1 MENPLLKGLNALEVL
16 ESRKHFGFNELEFKE
31 RKRLLQLLLEVM
43 KEPMFLL
50 LLICGIIY
58 FIIGEFTEAI
68 ILLFWVLMVVFI
80 TFYQYSKAEKALSE
94 LKKLATPKAH
104 AIRDGIQVSILS
116 REIVPQDI
124 LIIHQGDR
132 IPADGQIIEASN
144 VSVDESILTGESLP
158 VEKKEMKQSPEKSIV
173 YGGTLV
179 VSGRAFIKVSNTG
192 KNSEFGK
199 IGKSLKEIEIVPDK
213 LQREMRGMVNR
224 LFILG
229 AFFSVFVILSYYLT
243 RGNFIQSLLNGIAT
257 AMAMLPEEFPVVLTV
272 FLSIGAWRLSKINLL
287 TRKPSAIENL
297 GAITALCCD
306 KTGTIT
312 ENKMIISSV
321 YTQHELVDSEEFS
334 SKKEQILPLIE
345 ASFFASHAQTI
356 DPMERAIDECYKT
369 IKLKNN
375 KPLVLVKEYLVTHEL
390 TAMTRVLKDD
400 GKLVKVFSKGAPETI
415 LSLCKMEEDEQKKI
429 LDIVNQQAKI
439 GQRILVVAQTSWIS
453 GELPAQQTGFSLS
466 FLGLLGFEDPIRN
479 DVPKAIEECKEAGI
493 RVIMITGDYPS
504 TAESIAKKAGLIETD
519 SILTGSDLEKMDD
532 KELGM
537 KIKSIH
543 VFARIVPNQKL
554 RIIKALQANGE
565 IVAMTGDGV
574 NDAPALKAADIGIAM
589 GEKGTDVARESAAL
603 VLMDDKFSTIVA
615 AIRSGRK
622 IMDNLEKAMTFILA
636 VHVPIVGLTL
646 LPAFFSEL
654 PIILLPMHIV
664 VLELMIDP
672 ICSLAFESEK
682 EEKNLM
688 KRPPKNP
695 RVTFFGRRK
704 ILNSIALGLLLFAVT
719 IVVYFVSLNFNL
731 VDNEIRTLTFSTL
744 IFCDVFLV
752 LSTLSKS
759 RNIFQVLFEKNIS
772 LLIILFVTL
781 AFLVLMIENRYLNEL
796 FQFQKT
802 SFKYVFY
809 AFLLSIVFGLLLE
822 SIKYFSNKR
831 KVNDFHSLKSE
842 SSFEKPERGD

>member
-1 MENPLLKGLNALEVL
+1 
-16 ESRKHFGFNELEFKE
+16 
-31 RKRLLQLLLEVM
+31 
-43 KEPMFLL
+43 
-50 LLICGIIY
+50 
-58 FIIGEFTEAI
+58 
-68 ILLFWVLMVVFI
+68 
-80 TFYQYSKAEKALSE
+80 
-94 LKKLATPKAH
+94 
-104 AIRDGIQVSILS
+104 
-116 REIVPQDI
+116 
-124 LIIHQGDR
+124 
-132 IPADGQIIEASN
+132 
-144 VSVDESILTGESLP
+144 
-158 VEKKEMKQSPEKSIV
+158 
-173 YGGTLV
+173 
-179 VSGRAFIKVSNTG
+179 
-192 KNSEFGK
+192 
-199 IGKSLKEIEIVPDK
+199 
-213 LQREMRGMVNR
+213 
-224 LFILG
+224 
-229 AFFSVFVILSYYLT
+229 
-243 RGNFIQSLLNGIAT
+243 
-257 AMAMLPEEFPVVLTV
+257 
-272 FLSIGAWRLSKINLL
+272 
-287 TRKPSAIENL
+287 
-297 GAITALCCD
+297 
-306 KTGTIT
+306 
-312 ENKMIISSV
+312 
-321 YTQHELVDSEEFS
+321 
-334 SKKEQILPLIE
+334 
-345 ASFFASHAQTI
+345 
-356 DPMERAIDECYKT
+356 
-369 IKLKNN
+369 
-375 KPLVLVKEYLVTHEL
+375 
-390 TAMTRVLKDD
+390 MTRVLKDD

-682 EEKNLM
+682 EENNLM

>member
-1 MENPLLKGLNALEVL
+1 MENILIKGLNPSEVI
-16 ESRKHFGFNELEFKE
+16 ESRKQFGFNELEYKQ
-31 RKRLLQLLLEVM
+31 RKRYIQLLLDVL

-50 LLICGIIY
+50 LLTCGIIY
-58 FIIGEFTEAI
+58 FIIGEFSEAV
-68 ILLFWVLMVVFI
+68 ILLFWVIMVVFI
-80 TFYQYSKAEKALSE
+80 TFYQYAKAEKALAE
-94 LKKLATPKAH
+94 LKKLTISNAH
-104 AIRDGIQVSILS
+104 VIRDGVQISIPS
-116 REIVPQDI
+116 REIVPKDI

-132 IPADGQIIEASN
+132 IPADGEIIEASN
-144 VSVDESILTGESLP
+144 LLVDESILTGESQP
-158 VEKKEMKQSPEKSIV
+158 VEKKEMNQYPEKSTV

-179 VSGRAFIKVSNTG
+179 VSGRAFIKVSHTG

-213 LQREMRGMVNR
+213 LQREMRGIVNR
-224 LFILG
+224 LFVLG
-229 AFFSVFVILSYYLT
+229 ALFSVFVIISYYLT
-243 RGNFIQSLLNGIAT
+243 RGDFIQSLLNGIAT

-297 GAITALCCD
+297 GSITALCSD

-312 ENKMIISSV
+312 ENKMIVSSIYIQNELISF
-321 YTQHELVDSEEFS
+321 DEFQ
-334 SKKEQILPLIE
+334 SKKAQITPLIE
-345 ASFFASHAQTI
+345 ASFFASHSQTI
-356 DPMERAIDECYKT
+356 DPMERAIEACYKT
-369 IKLKNN
+369 IQLNLN
-375 KPLVLVKEYLVTHEL
+375 KPLQLVKEYLITHEM
-390 TAMTRVLKDD
+390 TVMTRVLKTEDQH
-400 GKLVKVFSKGAPETI
+400 LIVYSKGAPETI
-415 LSLCKMEEDEQKKI
+415 LSLCKMEEVDQKRI
-429 LDIVNQQAKI
+429 LEIVNDQARK
-439 GQRILVVAQTSWIS
+439 GQRILAVAKTAWLTA
-453 GELPAQQTGFSLS
+453 ELPNKQADFLLD
-466 FLGLLGFEDPIRN
+466 FLGLIGFEDPIRQ

-504 TAESIAKKAGLIETD
+504 TAESIAKKAGIIEVD

-532 KELGM
+532 QELGL

-554 RIIKALQANGE
+554 RIIKALQSNGE

-574 NDAPALKAADIGIAM
+574 NDAPALKAADVGIAM
-589 GEKGTDVARESAAL
+589 GDKGTDVARESAAL
-603 VLMDDKFSTIVA
+603 ILLDNHFSTIVA

-622 IMDNLEKAMTFILA
+622 IMDNLEKAMTYILA

-646 LPAFFSEL
+646 LPSFFLEL

-695 RVTFFGRRK
+695 RLTFFGRDK
-704 ILNSIALGLLLFAVT
+704 VLKSILIGLLLFLFT
-719 IVVYFVSLNFNL
+719 TLVYFGSLHFGF
-731 VDNEIRTLTFSTL
+731 VASEIRTLTFSML
-744 IFCDVFLV
+744 IFCDIFLV

-759 RNIFQVLFEKNIS
+759 RTIIQVLLEKNIS
-772 LLIILFVTL
+772 LLVILFITL
-781 AFLVLMIENRYLNEL
+781 AFLFVMIENKYLNEL

-802 SFKYVFY
+802 SFIYVIY
-809 AFLLSIVFGLLLE
+809 AFLFSIVFGFLLE
-822 SIKYFSNKR
+822 GVKYFER
-831 KVNDFHSLKSE
+831 KKENS
-842 SSFEKPERGD
+842 

>member
-1 MENPLLKGLNALEVL
+1 
-16 ESRKHFGFNELEFKE
+16 
-31 RKRLLQLLLEVM
+31 
-43 KEPMFLL
+43 
-50 LLICGIIY
+50 
-58 FIIGEFTEAI
+58 
-68 ILLFWVLMVVFI
+68 MVVFI
-80 TFYQYSKAEKALSE
+80 TFYQYAKAEKALAE
-94 LKKLATPKAH
+94 LKKLAISNAH
-104 AIRDGIQVSILS
+104 VIRDGVQISIPS
-116 REIVPQDI
+116 REIVPKDI
-124 LIIHQGDR
+124 LMIHQGDR
-132 IPADGQIIEASN
+132 IPADGEIIEASN
-144 VSVDESILTGESLP
+144 LSVDESILTGESLP
-158 VEKKEMKQSPEKSIV
+158 VEKKEMNQYPEKSTV

-179 VSGRAFIKVSNTG
+179 VSGRAFIKVSHTG

-213 LQREMRGMVNR
+213 LQREMRGIVNR

-229 AFFSVFVILSYYLT
+229 ALFSVFVIISYYLT
-243 RGNFIQSLLNGIAT
+243 RGDFIQSLLNGIAT

-297 GAITALCCD
+297 GSITALCSD

-312 ENKMIISSV
+312 ENKMIVSSIYIQNELISF
-321 YTQHELVDSEEFS
+321 DEFQ
-334 SKKEQILPLIE
+334 SKKAQITPLIE

-356 DPMERAIDECYKT
+356 DPMERAIEACYKT
-369 IKLKNN
+369 IQLNLN
-375 KPLVLVKEYLVTHEL
+375 KPLQLVKEYLITHEM
-390 TAMTRVLKDD
+390 TAMTRVLKTEDQH
-400 GKLVKVFSKGAPETI
+400 LIVYSKGAPETI
-415 LSLCKMEEDEQKKI
+415 LSLCKMEEVDQKRI
-429 LDIVNQQAKI
+429 LEIVNDEARK
-439 GQRILVVAQTSWIS
+439 GQRILAVAKTAWLTAD
-453 GELPAQQTGFSLS
+453 LPNKQADFLLD
-466 FLGLLGFEDPIRN
+466 FLGLIGFEDPIRQ

-504 TAESIAKKAGLIETD
+504 TAESIAKKAGIIEVD

-532 KELGM
+532 QELGL

-554 RIIKALQANGE
+554 RIIKALQSNGE

-574 NDAPALKAADIGIAM
+574 NDAPALKAADVGIAM
-589 GEKGTDVARESAAL
+589 GDKGTDVARESAAL
-603 VLMDDKFSTIVA
+603 ILLDDRFSTIVA

-622 IMDNLEKAMTFILA
+622 IMDNLEKAMTYILA

-695 RVTFFGRRK
+695 RLTFFGRDK
-704 ILNSIALGLLLFAVT
+704 VLNSILIGLLLFLFT
-719 IVVYFVSLNFNL
+719 TLVYFVSLYFGF
-731 VDNEIRTLTFSTL
+731 VANEIRTLTFSML
-744 IFCDVFLV
+744 IFCDIFLV

-759 RNIFQVLFEKNIS
+759 RTIIQVLLEKNIS
-772 LLIILFVTL
+772 LLVILFITL
-781 AFLVLMIENRYLNEL
+781 AFLFVMIENKYLNEL

-802 SFKYVFY
+802 SFIYVIY
-809 AFLLSIVFGLLLE
+809 AFLFSIVFAIILE
-822 SIKYFSNKR
+822 GIKYFER
-831 KVNDFHSLKSE
+831 KKNN
-842 SSFEKPERGD
+842 

>member
-1 MENPLLKGLNALEVL
+1 MENILLKGLNPSEVI
-16 ESRKHFGFNELEFKE
+16 ESRKQFGINELEYKE
-31 RKRLLQLLLEVM
+31 RKRYIQLLLDVL

-50 LLICGIIY
+50 LLTCGIIY
-58 FIIGEFTEAI
+58 FIIGEFSEAV
-68 ILLFWVLMVVFI
+68 ILLFWVIMVVFI
-80 TFYQYSKAEKALSE
+80 TFYQYSKAEKSLAE
-94 LKKLATPKAH
+94 LKKLAISNAH
-104 AIRDGIQVSILS
+104 VIRDGVQISIPS
-116 REIVPQDI
+116 REIVPKDI
-124 LIIHQGDR
+124 LMIHQGDR
-132 IPADGQIIEASN
+132 IPADGEIIEASN
-144 VSVDESILTGESLP
+144 LSVDESILTGESLP
-158 VEKKEMKQSPEKSIV
+158 VEKKEMNQYPEKSTV

-179 VSGRAFIKVSNTG
+179 VSGRAFIKVSHTG

-213 LQREMRGMVNR
+213 LQREMRGIVNR
-224 LFILG
+224 LFVLG
-229 AFFSVFVILSYYLT
+229 ALFSVFVIISYYLT
-243 RGNFIQSLLNGIAT
+243 RGDFIQSLLNGIAT

-297 GAITALCCD
+297 GSITALCSD

-312 ENKMIISSV
+312 ENKMIVSSIYIQNELISF
-321 YTQHELVDSEEFS
+321 DEFQ
-334 SKKEQILPLIE
+334 SKKAQITPLIE

-356 DPMERAIDECYKT
+356 DPMERAIEACYKT
-369 IKLKNN
+369 IQLNLN
-375 KPLVLVKEYLVTHEL
+375 KPLQLVKEYLITHEM
-390 TAMTRVLKDD
+390 TAMTRVLKTEDQH
-400 GKLVKVFSKGAPETI
+400 LIVYSKGAPETI
-415 LSLCKMEEDEQKKI
+415 LSLCKMEEVDQKRI
-429 LDIVNQQAKI
+429 LEIVNDQARK
-439 GQRILVVAQTSWIS
+439 GQRILAVAKTAWLTA
-453 GELPAQQTGFSLS
+453 ELPNKQADFLLD
-466 FLGLLGFEDPIRN
+466 FLGLIGFEDPIRQ

-504 TAESIAKKAGLIETD
+504 TAESIAKKAGIIEVD

-532 KELGM
+532 QELGL

-554 RIIKALQANGE
+554 RIIKALQSNGE

-574 NDAPALKAADIGIAM
+574 NDAPALKAADVGIAM
-589 GEKGTDVARESAAL
+589 GDKGTDVARESAAL
-603 VLMDDKFSTIVA
+603 ILLDDRFSTIVA

-622 IMDNLEKAMTFILA
+622 IMDNLEKAMTYILA

-646 LPAFFSEL
+646 LPAFFLEL

-695 RVTFFGRRK
+695 RLTFFGRDK
-704 ILNSIALGLLLFAVT
+704 VLKSILIGLLLFLFAT
-719 IVVYFVSLNFNL
+719 MVYFGSLHFGFAA
-731 VDNEIRTLTFSTL
+731 NEIRTLTFSML
-744 IFCDVFLV
+744 IFCDIFLV

-759 RNIFQVLFEKNIS
+759 RTIIQVLLEKNIS
-772 LLIILFVTL
+772 LLVILFITL
-781 AFLVLMIENRYLNEL
+781 AFLLVMIENKYLNEL

-802 SFKYVFY
+802 SFIYVIY
-809 AFLLSIVFGLLLE
+809 AFLFSIVFGFLLE
-822 SIKYFSNKR
+822 GVKYFER
-831 KVNDFHSLKSE
+831 KKENS
-842 SSFEKPERGD
+842 

>member
-1 MENPLLKGLNALEVL
+1 MENILIKGLNPSAVI
-16 ESRKHFGFNELEFKE
+16 ESRKQFGFNELEYKQ
-31 RKRLLQLLLEVM
+31 RKRYIQLLLDVL

-50 LLICGIIY
+50 LLTCGIIY
-58 FIIGEFTEAI
+58 FIIGEFSEAV
-68 ILLFWVLMVVFI
+68 ILLFWVIMVVFI
-80 TFYQYSKAEKALSE
+80 TFYQYAKAEKSLAE
-94 LKKLATPKAH
+94 LKKLAISNAH
-104 AIRDGIQVSILS
+104 VIRDGVQISIPS
-116 REIVPQDI
+116 REIVPKDI

-132 IPADGQIIEASN
+132 IPADGEIIEASN
-144 VSVDESILTGESLP
+144 LLVDESILTGESQP
-158 VEKKEMKQSPEKSIV
+158 VEKKEMNQYPEKSTV

-179 VSGRAFIKVSNTG
+179 VSGRAFIKVSHTG

-213 LQREMRGMVNR
+213 LQREMRGIVNR
-224 LFILG
+224 LFVLG
-229 AFFSVFVILSYYLT
+229 ALFSVFVIISYYLT
-243 RGNFIQSLLNGIAT
+243 RGDFIQSLLNGIAT

-297 GAITALCCD
+297 GSITALCSD

-312 ENKMIISSV
+312 ENKMIVSSIYIQNELISF
-321 YTQHELVDSEEFS
+321 DEFQ
-334 SKKEQILPLIE
+334 SKKAQITPLIE

-356 DPMERAIDECYKT
+356 DPMERAIEACYKT
-369 IKLKNN
+369 IQLNLN
-375 KPLVLVKEYLVTHEL
+375 KPLQLVKEYLITHEM
-390 TAMTRVLKDD
+390 TAMTRVLKTEDQH
-400 GKLVKVFSKGAPETI
+400 LIVYSKGAPETI
-415 LSLCKMEEDEQKKI
+415 LSLCKMEEVDQKRI
-429 LDIVNQQAKI
+429 LEIVNDEARK
-439 GQRILVVAQTSWIS
+439 GQRILAVAKTAWLSA
-453 GELPAQQTGFSLS
+453 ELPNKQADFLLD
-466 FLGLLGFEDPIRN
+466 FLGLIGFEDPIRQ

-504 TAESIAKKAGLIETD
+504 TAESIAKKAGIIEVD

-532 KELGM
+532 QELGL

-554 RIIKALQANGE
+554 RIIKALQSNGE

-574 NDAPALKAADIGIAM
+574 NDAPALKAADVGIAM
-589 GEKGTDVARESAAL
+589 GDKGTDVARESAAL
-603 VLMDDKFSTIVA
+603 ILLDNHFSTIVA

-622 IMDNLEKAMTFILA
+622 IMDNLEKAMTYILA

-646 LPAFFSEL
+646 LPSFFLEL

-695 RVTFFGRRK
+695 RLTFFGRDK
-704 ILNSIALGLLLFAVT
+704 VLKSILIGLLLFLFT
-719 IVVYFVSLNFNL
+719 TLVYFGSLHFGFAA
-731 VDNEIRTLTFSTL
+731 NEIRTLTFSML
-744 IFCDVFLV
+744 IFCDIFLV

-759 RNIFQVLFEKNIS
+759 RTIIQVLLEKNIS
-772 LLIILFVTL
+772 LLVILFITL
-781 AFLVLMIENRYLNEL
+781 AFLFVMIENKYLNEL

-802 SFKYVFY
+802 SFIYVIY
-809 AFLLSIVFGLLLE
+809 AFLFSIVFAIILE
-822 SIKYFSNKR
+822 GIKYFER
-831 KVNDFHSLKSE
+831 KKENS
-842 SSFEKPERGD
+842 

>member
-1 MENPLLKGLNALEVL
+1 
-16 ESRKHFGFNELEFKE
+16 
-31 RKRLLQLLLEVM
+31 
-43 KEPMFLL
+43 MFLL
-50 LLICGIIY
+50 LLTCGIIY
-58 FIIGEFTEAI
+58 FIIGEFSEAV
-68 ILLFWVLMVVFI
+68 ILLFWVIMVVFI
-80 TFYQYSKAEKALSE
+80 TFYQYSKAEKSLAE
-94 LKKLATPKAH
+94 LKKLAISNAH
-104 AIRDGIQVSILS
+104 VIRDGVQISIPS
-116 REIVPQDI
+116 REIVPKDI

-132 IPADGQIIEASN
+132 IPADGEIIEASN
-144 VSVDESILTGESLP
+144 LSVDESILTGESLP
-158 VEKKEMKQSPEKSIV
+158 VEKKEMNQYPEKSTV

-179 VSGRAFIKVSNTG
+179 VSGRAFIKVSHTG

-213 LQREMRGMVNR
+213 LQREMRGIVNR
-224 LFILG
+224 LFVLG
-229 AFFSVFVILSYYLT
+229 ALFSVFVIISYYLT
-243 RGNFIQSLLNGIAT
+243 RGDFIQSLLNGIAT

-297 GAITALCCD
+297 GSITALCSD

-312 ENKMIISSV
+312 ENKMIVSSIYIQNELISF
-321 YTQHELVDSEEFS
+321 DEFQ
-334 SKKEQILPLIE
+334 SKKAQITPLIE

-356 DPMERAIDECYKT
+356 DPMERAIEACYKT
-369 IKLKNN
+369 IQLNLN
-375 KPLVLVKEYLVTHEL
+375 KPLQLVKEYLITHEM
-390 TAMTRVLKDD
+390 TAMTRVLKTEDQH
-400 GKLVKVFSKGAPETI
+400 LIVYSKGAPETI
-415 LSLCKMEEDEQKKI
+415 LSLCKMEEVDQKRI
-429 LDIVNQQAKI
+429 LEIVNDQARK
-439 GQRILVVAQTSWIS
+439 GQRILAVAKTAWLTA
-453 GELPAQQTGFSLS
+453 ELPNKQADFLLD
-466 FLGLLGFEDPIRN
+466 FLGLIGFEDPIRQ

-504 TAESIAKKAGLIETD
+504 TAESIAKKAGIIEVD

-532 KELGM
+532 QELGL

-554 RIIKALQANGE
+554 RIIKALQSNGE

-574 NDAPALKAADIGIAM
+574 NDAPALKAADVGIAM
-589 GEKGTDVARESAAL
+589 GDKGTDVARESAAL
-603 VLMDDKFSTIVA
+603 ILLDDRFSTIVA

-622 IMDNLEKAMTFILA
+622 IMDNLEKAMTYILA

-646 LPAFFSEL
+646 LPAFFLEL

-695 RVTFFGRRK
+695 RLTFFGRDK
-704 ILNSIALGLLLFAVT
+704 VLKSILIGLLLFLFAT
-719 IVVYFVSLNFNL
+719 MVYFGSLHFGFAA
-731 VDNEIRTLTFSTL
+731 NEIRTLTFSML
-744 IFCDVFLV
+744 IFCDIFLV

-759 RNIFQVLFEKNIS
+759 RPIIQVLLEKNIS
-772 LLIILFVTL
+772 LLVILFITL
-781 AFLVLMIENRYLNEL
+781 AFLLVMIENKYLNEL

-802 SFKYVFY
+802 SFIYVIY
-809 AFLLSIVFGLLLE
+809 AFLFSIVFGIILE
-822 SIKYFSNKR
+822 GIKYFER
-831 KVNDFHSLKSE
+831 KKNN
-842 SSFEKPERGD
+842 

>member
-1 MENPLLKGLNALEVL
+1 MENILIKGLNPSAVI
-16 ESRKHFGFNELEFKE
+16 ESRKQFGFNELEYKQ
-31 RKRLLQLLLEVM
+31 RKRYIQLLLDVL

-50 LLICGIIY
+50 LLTCGIIY
-58 FIIGEFTEAI
+58 FIIGEFSEAV
-68 ILLFWVLMVVFI
+68 ILLFWVIMVVFI
-80 TFYQYSKAEKALSE
+80 TFYQYAKAEKSLAE
-94 LKKLATPKAH
+94 LKKLAISNAH
-104 AIRDGIQVSILS
+104 VIRDGVQISIPS
-116 REIVPQDI
+116 REIVPKDI

-132 IPADGQIIEASN
+132 IPADGEIIEASN
-144 VSVDESILTGESLP
+144 LSVDESILTGESLP
-158 VEKKEMKQSPEKSIV
+158 VEKKEMYQYPEKSTV

-179 VSGRAFIKVSNTG
+179 VSGRAFIKVSHTG

-213 LQREMRGMVNR
+213 LQREMRGIVNR
-224 LFILG
+224 LFVLG
-229 AFFSVFVILSYYLT
+229 ALFSVFVIISYYLT
-243 RGNFIQSLLNGIAT
+243 RGDFIQSLLNGIAT

-297 GAITALCCD
+297 GSITALCSD

-312 ENKMIISSV
+312 ENKMIVSSIYIQNELISF
-321 YTQHELVDSEEFS
+321 DEFQ
-334 SKKEQILPLIE
+334 SKKAQITPLIE

-356 DPMERAIDECYKT
+356 DPMERAIEACYKT
-369 IKLKNN
+369 IQLNLN
-375 KPLVLVKEYLVTHEL
+375 KPLQLVKEYLITHEM
-390 TAMTRVLKDD
+390 TAMTRVLKTEDQH
-400 GKLVKVFSKGAPETI
+400 LIVYSKGAPETI
-415 LSLCKMEEDEQKKI
+415 LSLCKMEEVDQKRI
-429 LDIVNQQAKI
+429 LEIVNDEARK
-439 GQRILVVAQTSWIS
+439 GQRILAVAKTAWLSA
-453 GELPAQQTGFSLS
+453 ELPNKQADFLLD
-466 FLGLLGFEDPIRN
+466 FLGLIGFEDPIRQ

-504 TAESIAKKAGLIETD
+504 TAESIAKKAGIIEVD

-532 KELGM
+532 QELGL

-554 RIIKALQANGE
+554 RIIKALQSNGE

-574 NDAPALKAADIGIAM
+574 NDAPALKAADVGIAM

-603 VLMDDKFSTIVA
+603 ILLDDRFSTIVA

-622 IMDNLEKAMTFILA
+622 IMDNLEKAMTYILA

-646 LPAFFSEL
+646 LPSFFLEL

-695 RVTFFGRRK
+695 RLTFFGRDK
-704 ILNSIALGLLLFAVT
+704 VLKSILIGLLLFLFT
-719 IVVYFVSLNFNL
+719 TLVYFGSLHFGFAA
-731 VDNEIRTLTFSTL
+731 NEIRTLTFSML
-744 IFCDVFLV
+744 IFCDIFLV

-759 RNIFQVLFEKNIS
+759 RTIIQVLLEKNIS
-772 LLIILFVTL
+772 LLVILFITL
-781 AFLVLMIENRYLNEL
+781 AFLFVMIENKYLNEL

-802 SFKYVFY
+802 SFIYVIY
-809 AFLLSIVFGLLLE
+809 AFLFSIVFAIILE
-822 SIKYFSNKR
+822 GIKYFER
-831 KVNDFHSLKSE
+831 KKENS
-842 SSFEKPERGD
+842 

>member
-1 MENPLLKGLNALEVL
+1 MENILLKGLNPSEVI
-16 ESRKHFGFNELEFKE
+16 ESRKQFGINELEYKE
-31 RKRLLQLLLEVM
+31 RKRYIQLLLDVL

-50 LLICGIIY
+50 LLTCGIIY
-58 FIIGEFTEAI
+58 FIIGEFSEAV
-68 ILLFWVLMVVFI
+68 ILLFWVIMVVFI
-80 TFYQYSKAEKALSE
+80 TFYQYSKAEKALAE
-94 LKKLATPKAH
+94 LKKLAISNAH
-104 AIRDGIQVSILS
+104 VIRDGVQISIPS
-116 REIVPQDI
+116 REIVPKDI

-132 IPADGQIIEASN
+132 IPADGEIIEASN
-144 VSVDESILTGESLP
+144 LSVDESILTGESLP
-158 VEKKEMKQSPEKSIV
+158 VEKKEMNQYPEKSTV

-179 VSGRAFIKVSNTG
+179 VSGRAFIKVSHTG

-213 LQREMRGMVNR
+213 LQREMRGIVNR
-224 LFILG
+224 LFVLG
-229 AFFSVFVILSYYLT
+229 ALFSVFVIISYYLT
-243 RGNFIQSLLNGIAT
+243 RGDFIQSLLNGIAT

-297 GAITALCCD
+297 GSITALCSD

-312 ENKMIISSV
+312 ENKMIVSSIYIQNELISF
-321 YTQHELVDSEEFS
+321 DEFQ
-334 SKKEQILPLIE
+334 SKKAQITPLIE

-356 DPMERAIDECYKT
+356 DPMERAIEACYKT
-369 IKLKNN
+369 IQLNLN
-375 KPLVLVKEYLVTHEL
+375 KPLQLVKEYLITHEM
-390 TAMTRVLKDD
+390 TAMTRVLKTEDQH
-400 GKLVKVFSKGAPETI
+400 LIVYSKGAPETI
-415 LSLCKMEEDEQKKI
+415 LSLCKMEEVDQKRI
-429 LDIVNQQAKI
+429 LEIVNDQARK
-439 GQRILVVAQTSWIS
+439 GQRILAVAKTAWLTA
-453 GELPAQQTGFSLS
+453 ELPNKQADFLLD
-466 FLGLLGFEDPIRN
+466 FLGLIGFEDPIRQ

-504 TAESIAKKAGLIETD
+504 TAESIAKKAGIIEVD

-532 KELGM
+532 QELGL

-554 RIIKALQANGE
+554 RIIKALQSNGE

-574 NDAPALKAADIGIAM
+574 NDAPALKAADVGIAM
-589 GEKGTDVARESAAL
+589 GDKGTDVARESAAL
-603 VLMDDKFSTIVA
+603 ILLDDRFSTIVA

-622 IMDNLEKAMTFILA
+622 IMDNLEKAMTYILA

-646 LPAFFSEL
+646 LPAFFLEL

-695 RVTFFGRRK
+695 RLTFFGRDK
-704 ILNSIALGLLLFAVT
+704 VLKSILIGLLLFLFT
-719 IVVYFVSLNFNL
+719 TLVYFGSLHFGFAA
-731 VDNEIRTLTFSTL
+731 NEIRTLTFSML
-744 IFCDVFLV
+744 IFCDIFLV

-759 RNIFQVLFEKNIS
+759 RTIIQVLLEKNIS
-772 LLIILFVTL
+772 LLVILFITL
-781 AFLVLMIENRYLNEL
+781 AFLLVMIENKYLNEL
-796 FQFQKT
+796 FQFQQI
-802 SFKYVFY
+802 SFIYMIY
-809 AFLLSIVFGLLLE
+809 AFLFSIVFGFLLE
-822 SIKYFSNKR
+822 GVKYFER
-831 KVNDFHSLKSE
+831 KKENS
-842 SSFEKPERGD
+842 

>member
-1 MENPLLKGLNALEVL
+1 MENILLKGLNPSEVI
-16 ESRKHFGFNELEFKE
+16 ESRKQFGFNELEYKE
-31 RKRLLQLLLEVM
+31 RKRYIQLLLDVL

-50 LLICGIIY
+50 LLSCGIIY
-58 FIIGEFTEAI
+58 FIIGEFSEAV
-68 ILLFWVLMVVFI
+68 ILLFWVIMVVFI
-80 TFYQYSKAEKALSE
+80 TFYQYSKAEKALAE
-94 LKKLATPKAH
+94 LKKLAISNAH
-104 AIRDGIQVSILS
+104 VIRDGVQISIPS
-116 REIVPQDI
+116 REIVPKDI

-132 IPADGQIIEASN
+132 IPADGEIIEASN
-144 VSVDESILTGESLP
+144 LSVDESILTGESLP
-158 VEKKEMKQSPEKSIV
+158 VEKKEMNQYPEKSTV

-179 VSGRAFIKVSNTG
+179 VSGRAFIKVSHTG

-213 LQREMRGMVNR
+213 LQREMRGIVNR
-224 LFILG
+224 LFVLG
-229 AFFSVFVILSYYLT
+229 ALFSVFVIISYYLT
-243 RGNFIQSLLNGIAT
+243 RGDFIQSLLNGIAT

-297 GAITALCCD
+297 GSITALCSD

-312 ENKMIISSV
+312 ENKMIVSSIYIQNELISF
-321 YTQHELVDSEEFS
+321 DEFQ
-334 SKKEQILPLIE
+334 SKKAQITPLIE

-356 DPMERAIDECYKT
+356 DPMERAIEACYKT
-369 IKLKNN
+369 IQLNLN
-375 KPLVLVKEYLVTHEL
+375 KPLQLVKEYLITHEM
-390 TAMTRVLKDD
+390 TAMTRVLKTEDQH
-400 GKLVKVFSKGAPETI
+400 LIVYSKGAPETI
-415 LSLCKMEEDEQKKI
+415 LSLCKMEEVDQKRI
-429 LDIVNQQAKI
+429 LEIVNDQARK
-439 GQRILVVAQTSWIS
+439 GQRILAVAKTAWLTA
-453 GELPAQQTGFSLS
+453 ELPNKQADFLLD
-466 FLGLLGFEDPIRN
+466 FLGLIGFEDPIRQ

-504 TAESIAKKAGLIETD
+504 TAESIAKKAGIIEVD

-532 KELGM
+532 QELGL

-554 RIIKALQANGE
+554 RIIKALQSNGE

-574 NDAPALKAADIGIAM
+574 NDAPALKAADVGIAM
-589 GEKGTDVARESAAL
+589 GDKGTDVARESAAL
-603 VLMDDKFSTIVA
+603 ILLDDRFSTIVA

-622 IMDNLEKAMTFILA
+622 IMDNLEKAMTYILA

-646 LPAFFSEL
+646 LPAFFLEL

-695 RVTFFGRRK
+695 RLTFFGRDK
-704 ILNSIALGLLLFAVT
+704 VLKSILIGLLLFLFAT
-719 IVVYFVSLNFNL
+719 LVYFGFLHFGFAA
-731 VDNEIRTLTFSTL
+731 NEIRTLTFSML
-744 IFCDVFLV
+744 IFCDIFLV

-759 RNIFQVLFEKNIS
+759 RTIIQVLLEKNIS
-772 LLIILFVTL
+772 LLVILFITL
-781 AFLVLMIENRYLNEL
+781 AFLLVMIENKYLNEL
-796 FQFQKT
+796 FQFQQI
-802 SFKYVFY
+802 SFIYLIY
-809 AFLLSIVFGLLLE
+809 AFLFSIVFGFLLE
-822 SIKYFSNKR
+822 GVKYFER
-831 KVNDFHSLKSE
+831 KKENS
-842 SSFEKPERGD
+842 

>member
-1 MENPLLKGLNALEVL
+1 
-16 ESRKHFGFNELEFKE
+16 
-31 RKRLLQLLLEVM
+31 
-43 KEPMFLL
+43 MFLL
-50 LLICGIIY
+50 LLTCGIIY
-58 FIIGEFTEAI
+58 FIIGEFSEAV
-68 ILLFWVLMVVFI
+68 ILLFWVIMVVFI
-80 TFYQYSKAEKALSE
+80 TFYQYSKAEKSLAE
-94 LKKLATPKAH
+94 LKKLAISNAH
-104 AIRDGIQVSILS
+104 VIRDGVQISIPS
-116 REIVPQDI
+116 REIVPKDI

-132 IPADGQIIEASN
+132 IPADGEIIEASN
-144 VSVDESILTGESLP
+144 LSVDESILTGESLP
-158 VEKKEMKQSPEKSIV
+158 VEKKEMNQYPEKSTV

-179 VSGRAFIKVSNTG
+179 VSGRAFIKVSHTG

-213 LQREMRGMVNR
+213 LQREMRGIVNR
-224 LFILG
+224 LFVLG
-229 AFFSVFVILSYYLT
+229 ALFSVFVIISYYLT
-243 RGNFIQSLLNGIAT
+243 RGDFIQSLLNGIAT

-297 GAITALCCD
+297 GSITALCSD

-312 ENKMIISSV
+312 ENKMIVSSIYIQNELISF
-321 YTQHELVDSEEFS
+321 DEFQ
-334 SKKEQILPLIE
+334 SKKAQITPLIE

-356 DPMERAIDECYKT
+356 DPMERAIEACYKT
-369 IKLKNN
+369 IQLNLN
-375 KPLVLVKEYLVTHEL
+375 KPLQLVKEYLITHEM
-390 TAMTRVLKDD
+390 TAMTRVLKTEDQH
-400 GKLVKVFSKGAPETI
+400 LIVYSKGAPETI
-415 LSLCKMEEDEQKKI
+415 LSLCKMEEVDQKRI
-429 LDIVNQQAKI
+429 LEIVNDQARK
-439 GQRILVVAQTSWIS
+439 GQRILAVAKTAWLTA
-453 GELPAQQTGFSLS
+453 ELPNKQADFLLD
-466 FLGLLGFEDPIRN
+466 FLGLIGFEDPIRQ

-504 TAESIAKKAGLIETD
+504 TAESIAKKAGIIEVD

-532 KELGM
+532 QELGL

-554 RIIKALQANGE
+554 RIIKALQSNGE

-574 NDAPALKAADIGIAM
+574 NDAPALKAADVGIAM
-589 GEKGTDVARESAAL
+589 GDKGTDVARESAAL
-603 VLMDDKFSTIVA
+603 ILLDDRFSTIVA

-622 IMDNLEKAMTFILA
+622 IMDNLEKAMTYILA

-646 LPAFFSEL
+646 LPAFFLEL

-695 RVTFFGRRK
+695 RLTFFGRDK
-704 ILNSIALGLLLFAVT
+704 VLKSILIGLLLFLFAT
-719 IVVYFVSLNFNL
+719 MVYFGSLHFGFAANK
-731 VDNEIRTLTFSTL
+731 IRTLTFSML
-744 IFCDVFLV
+744 IFCDIFLV

-759 RNIFQVLFEKNIS
+759 RPIIQVLLEKNIS
-772 LLIILFVTL
+772 LLVILFITL
-781 AFLVLMIENRYLNEL
+781 AFLLVMIENKYLNEL

-802 SFKYVFY
+802 SFIYVIY
-809 AFLLSIVFGLLLE
+809 AFLFSIVFGIILE
-822 SIKYFSNKR
+822 GIKYFER
-831 KVNDFHSLKSE
+831 KKNN
-842 SSFEKPERGD
+842 

>member
-1 MENPLLKGLNALEVL
+1 MENILIKGLNPSAVI
-16 ESRKHFGFNELEFKE
+16 ESRKQFGFNELEYKQ
-31 RKRLLQLLLEVM
+31 RKRYIQLLLDVL

-50 LLICGIIY
+50 LLTCGIIY
-58 FIIGEFTEAI
+58 FIIGEFSEAV
-68 ILLFWVLMVVFI
+68 ILLFWVIMVVFI
-80 TFYQYSKAEKALSE
+80 TFYQYAKAEKSLAE
-94 LKKLATPKAH
+94 LKKLAISNAH
-104 AIRDGIQVSILS
+104 VIRDGVQISIPS
-116 REIVPQDI
+116 REIVPKDI

-132 IPADGQIIEASN
+132 IPADGEIIEASN
-144 VSVDESILTGESLP
+144 LLVDESILTGESQP
-158 VEKKEMKQSPEKSIV
+158 VEKKEMNQYPEKSTV

-179 VSGRAFIKVSNTG
+179 VSGRAFIKVSHTG

-213 LQREMRGMVNR
+213 LQREMRGIVNR
-224 LFILG
+224 LFVLG
-229 AFFSVFVILSYYLT
+229 ALFSVFVIISYYLT
-243 RGNFIQSLLNGIAT
+243 RGDFIQSLLNGIAT

-297 GAITALCCD
+297 GSITALCSD

-312 ENKMIISSV
+312 ENKMIVSSIYIQNELISF
-321 YTQHELVDSEEFS
+321 DEFQ
-334 SKKEQILPLIE
+334 SKKAQITPLIE

-356 DPMERAIDECYKT
+356 DPMERAIEACYKT
-369 IKLKNN
+369 IQLNLN
-375 KPLVLVKEYLVTHEL
+375 KPLQLVKEYLITHEM
-390 TAMTRVLKDD
+390 TAMTRVLKTEDQH
-400 GKLVKVFSKGAPETI
+400 LIVYSKGAPETI
-415 LSLCKMEEDEQKKI
+415 LSLCKMEEVDQKRI
-429 LDIVNQQAKI
+429 LEIVNDEARK
-439 GQRILVVAQTSWIS
+439 GQRILAVAKTAWLSA
-453 GELPAQQTGFSLS
+453 ELPNKQADFLLD
-466 FLGLLGFEDPIRN
+466 FLGLIGFEDPIRQ

-504 TAESIAKKAGLIETD
+504 TAESIAKKAGIIEVD

-532 KELGM
+532 QELGL

-554 RIIKALQANGE
+554 RIIKALQSNGE

-574 NDAPALKAADIGIAM
+574 NDAPALKAADVGIAM

-603 VLMDDKFSTIVA
+603 ILLDDRFSTIVA

-622 IMDNLEKAMTFILA
+622 IMDNLEKAMTYILA

-646 LPAFFSEL
+646 LPSFFLEL

-695 RVTFFGRRK
+695 RLTFFGRDK
-704 ILNSIALGLLLFAVT
+704 VLKSILIGLLLFLFT
-719 IVVYFVSLNFNL
+719 TLVYFGSLHFGFAA
-731 VDNEIRTLTFSTL
+731 NEIRTLTFSML
-744 IFCDVFLV
+744 IFCDIFLV

-759 RNIFQVLFEKNIS
+759 RTIIQVLLEKNIS
-772 LLIILFVTL
+772 LLVILFITL
-781 AFLVLMIENRYLNEL
+781 AFLFVMIENKYLNEL

-802 SFKYVFY
+802 SFIYVIY
-809 AFLLSIVFGLLLE
+809 AFLFSIVFAIILE
-822 SIKYFSNKR
+822 GIKYFER
-831 KVNDFHSLKSE
+831 KKENS
-842 SSFEKPERGD
+842 